1 MNKKGYTLIELLAVI
16 AILGILMGLAYVG
29 VSSYLRSTTKA
40 VIDDYEKNLKTAAT
54 NYLIKNSDMVPDVN
68 QEVVLDA
75 QELKDKGFLE
85 EMMDPRNKNSSCV
98 SGSYVKVVNKG
109 VVSYNRD
116 LEYKVCL
123 KCQSYKSDVCD

>member
-123 KCQSYKSDVCD
+123 KCRSYKSDVCD

>member
-123 KCQSYKSDVCD
+123 KCHSYKSDVFD